1 VQTSQNI
8 RYFNKCICQRACN
21 FLKIYFIF
29 NHMYV
34 CGYMSVHT
42 CSYTGAGGG
51 QKRTS
56 APMDVESAV
65 NLWMQVLELS
75 PASQEDQCVLPTT
88 ELHLQTYLFIC
99 LFFFF
104 FSLSPPPPLP
114 LLSLKTGSYV
124 VQVLCRLKLNQND
137 LELMILLSPLP
148 KWWGHRCV
156 PPHLAHCIWI
166 MQSSSGI
173 NKET

>member
-1 VQTSQNI
+1 MYLS
-8 RYFNKCICQRACN
+8 KACN

-51 QKRTS
+51 QKRTW

-88 ELHLQTYLFIC
+88 ELHLQTYLFRSFVF
-99 LFFFF
+99 LFLP
-104 FSLSPPPPLP
+104 SLSPHP
-114 LLSLKTGSYV
+114 LSLFFLWRLSLMWCRSYV
-124 VQVLCRLKLNQND
+124 DLNAIKMTLNSWSFCPRFPSGEVTGVCHHTWSTASGLCKVL
-137 LELMILLSPLP
+137 LE
-148 KWWGHRCV
+148 
-156 PPHLAHCIWI
+156 
-166 MQSSSGI
+166 
-173 NKET
+173 